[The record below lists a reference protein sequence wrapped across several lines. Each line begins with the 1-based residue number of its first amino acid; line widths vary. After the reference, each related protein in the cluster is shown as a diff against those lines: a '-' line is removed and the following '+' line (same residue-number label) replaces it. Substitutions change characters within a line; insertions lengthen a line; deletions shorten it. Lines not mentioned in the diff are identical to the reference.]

1 MEILNGLIDVRI
13 LTALIAGF
21 IVSVII
27 GPFFIP
33 LLHKLKFGQNI
44 REDGPQSHLKKAG
57 TPTMGGI
64 IFIISTAIVALV
76 VGIVSNVGH
85 TSEIIAVVLAFLG
98 FGLVG
103 FLDDIL
109 KIIHKNNL
117 GLRAWQKMILLLI
130 VSGALA
136 YYAQRTVGTTIYV
149 PFTTFELNLGYVYIP
164 LVILYFAGASNAV
177 NLTDGLDGLAT
188 SVTVLVAT
196 FFAIVSYK
204 TGHMSLAI
212 FCVALAGA
220 LLGFLKFNAFP
231 ARVFMGDT
239 GSLALGGAVATV
251 ALLLKMPLLLAIV
264 GGIYVLETVSVILQ
278 VGSYKLRKKRIFKM
292 APIHHHFEQN
302 GWSETKIVS
311 IFSIITV
318 ILCFI
323 GFLSI

>member
-1 MEILNGLIDVRI
+1 MEIINNLIDGKI
-13 LTALIAGF
+13 LTALILAF
-21 IVSVII
+21 IVSLII

-33 LLHKLKFGQNI
+33 MLHKLKFGQNI

-64 IFIISTAIVALV
+64 IFIVSASIVTLG
-76 VGIVSNVGH
+76 VGFAVDRAHIG
-85 TSEIIAVVLAFLG
+85 EIIAVVLAFLG
-98 FGLVG
+98 FGVVG
-103 FLDDIL
+103 FIDDIL
-109 KIIHKNNL
+109 KIIHRNNL
-117 GLRAWQKMILLLI
+117 GLRSWQKMILLLI
-130 VSGALA
+130 VSGGLA
-136 YYAQRTVGTTIYV
+136 IYANETVGTVIDI
-149 PFTTFELNLGYVYIP
+149 PFTSFDLNLGYLYIP
-164 LVILYFAGASNAV
+164 LVIIYFAGASNAV

-188 SVTVLVAT
+188 SVTVLVST
-196 FFAIVSYK
+196 FLAIISYK
-204 TGHMSLAI
+204 TGNITLAI

-251 ALLLKMPLLLAIV
+251 ALLLKMPILLGII
-264 GGIYVLETVSVILQ
+264 GGIYVMETLSVILQ

-292 APIHHHFEQN
+292 APIHHHFEHN

-311 IFSIITV
+311 VFSVITV

>member
-1 MEILNGLIDVRI
+1 MGILNDLFDGKI
-13 LTALIAGF
+13 LTALILGF
-21 IVSVII
+21 IVSIII
-27 GPFFIP
+27 GPIFIP
-33 LLHKLKFGQNI
+33 MLHRFKFGQNI

-64 IFIISTAIVALV
+64 IFIISASAITLIVGLV
-76 VGIVSNVGH
+76 SDSKNMA
-85 TSEIIAVVLAFLG
+85 EIFAVVAAFIG
-98 FGLVG
+98 FGIVG
-103 FLDDIL
+103 FLDDML

-130 VSGALA
+130 VSGGLA
-136 YYAQRTVGTTIYV
+136 FYAQKTLGTTIDI
-149 PFTTFELNLGYVYIP
+149 PFVNFDINLGWFYIP
-164 LVILYFAGASNAV
+164 FVILYFAGASNAV

-188 SVTVLVAT
+188 SVTVLVTT
-196 FFAIVSYK
+196 FLAIVSYN

-251 ALLLKMPLLLAIV
+251 ALLLKMPILLAII
-264 GGIYVLETVSVILQ
+264 GGIYVLETVSVNLQ

-292 APIHHHFEQN
+292 APIHHHFEQC
-302 GWSETKIVS
+302 GWTETKIVS